1 MSIFAGCNPTPLRY
15 HTWWKHPPTHPPTGA
30 PVLVSPTCPPFL
42 ARIIGRLQPQ
52 EQPPAPRHHPVL
64 QPVHR
69 DRGVHGPRRG
79 GGVQPGQRGAAQV
92 RGGGRQVFR
101 PPEAVRGEGCS
112 GVGGG
117 GGRGVMVVVVV
128 LVMSQ
133 TTPEL
138 SSCVR
143 RFRRDQRGSFL
154 PVIVLESPL
163 K

>member
-1 MSIFAGCNPTPLRY
+1 
-15 HTWWKHPPTHPPTGA
+15 
-30 PVLVSPTCPPFL
+30 
-42 ARIIGRLQPQ
+42 
-52 EQPPAPRHHPVL
+52 
-64 QPVHR
+64 
-69 DRGVHGPRRG
+69 
-79 GGVQPGQRGAAQV
+79 
-92 RGGGRQVFR
+92 
-101 PPEAVRGEGCS
+101 
-112 GVGGG
+112 
-117 GGRGVMVVVVV
+117 MVVVVV